1 MKRWSGIAALVI
13 GIALMAIAVAGCGGG
28 GLSASS
34 SCKDFSEA
42 SPQEQTEVIS
52 SLSSKYNTPD
62 NTSPSANQRLA
73 ITAPAVR
80 TPPWKNFSSAPLK
93 AEKPGAELRR
103 KQAGK
108 ASGAGRESLTEP

>member
-62 NTSPSANQRLA
+62 YTSPLGEPEVGYYCA
-73 ITAPAVR
+73 
-80 TPPWKNFSSAPLK
+80 SSPDTTLEEFFERAS
-93 AEKPGAELRR
+93 ESGE
-103 KQAGK
+103 AG
-108 ASGAGRESLTEP
+108 G